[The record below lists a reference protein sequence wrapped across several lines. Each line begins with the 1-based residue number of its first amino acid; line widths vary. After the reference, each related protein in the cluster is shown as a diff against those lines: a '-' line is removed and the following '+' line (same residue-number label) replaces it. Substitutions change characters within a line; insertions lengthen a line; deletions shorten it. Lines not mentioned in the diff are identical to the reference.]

1 MYNQFILVNYMY
13 LGYFKLCNIDI
24 YVMIQNVCACVRA
37 RACVYVYVC
46 VGFAQVEEKVCR
58 LEENR
63 SID

>member
-1 MYNQFILVNYMY
+1 MQYRHICNDS
-13 LGYFKLCNIDI
+13 KCLC
-24 YVMIQNVCACVRA
+24 VCARA
-37 RACVYVYVC
+37 RARVYVYVC

>member
-1 MYNQFILVNYMY
+1 MY

-24 YVMIQNVCACVRA
+24 YVMIQNVCACARA
-37 RACVYVYVC
+37 RARVYVYVY